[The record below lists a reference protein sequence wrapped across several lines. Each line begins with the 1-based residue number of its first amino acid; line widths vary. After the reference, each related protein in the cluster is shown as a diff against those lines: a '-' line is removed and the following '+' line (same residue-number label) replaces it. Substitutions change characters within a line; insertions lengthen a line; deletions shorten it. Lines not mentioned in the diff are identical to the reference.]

1 MIFKNA
7 QVFTFTKS
15 FALTA
20 NELSEHINT
29 QKFTP
34 LMSTE
39 FSHFGFVSPIKGGS
53 SLVHESSG
61 NLLFCTR
68 KEEKILPAP
77 YVKDLVD
84 ERVEELE
91 QTQPFSATKKQR
103 AEIKDD
109 VELELL
115 PRAFTRKV
123 DVYAYINA
131 ENNTI
136 IIDTASRTKAEDV
149 LSLLRKAIG
158 TLPVKG
164 IETKV
169 EPSEVMTSWVSGL
182 FDFNSAAHTLGSRFT
197 FGSEAH
203 FAGIGDDS
211 ATAVVR
217 NQDMGGEEVEVHL
230 NAEQYITKLGLEYSN
245 TMSFMLHDDLSIKRI
260 RFEGIFEDS
269 YNDDTEKFD
278 GEFLL
283 MAGELNNMIVDLYAE
298 FDASATDSWEW

>member
-15 FALTA
+15 FTLTA
-20 NELSEHINT
+20 SELSEHIST

-39 FSHFGFVSPIKGGS
+39 FSHFGFVSPIKGGLN
-53 SLVHESSG
+53 LVHEANG

-68 KEEKILPAP
+68 KEEKILPAS

-91 QTQPFSATKKQR
+91 QSQLFVSKKQR

-109 VELELL
+109 IELELL
-115 PRAFTRKV
+115 PRAFTRKT

-136 IIDTASRTKAEDV
+136 VIDTASRSKAEDV

-164 IETKV
+164 VETKV
-169 EPSEVMTSWVSGL
+169 DASDVMTSWVSGL
-182 FDFNSAAHTLGSRFT
+182 FDFNSATHTLGNKFS
-197 FGSEAH
+197 FGLEAH
-203 FAGIGDDS
+203 FSGVGDDV
-211 ATAVVR
+211 ATAIVK
-217 NQDMGGEEVEVHL
+217 NQNMGSEEVEVHL
-230 NAEQYITKLGLEYSN
+230 NAEQYVNKLALEY
-245 TMSFMLHDDLSIKRI
+245 
-260 RFEGIFEDS
+260 
-269 YNDDTEKFD
+269 
-278 GEFLL
+278 GETVVHV
-283 MAGELNNMIVDLYAE
+283 ARRPINKAY
-298 FDASATDSWEW
+298 